1 MRRFCSPVSH
11 QTLYSYDHQLP
22 RTFCSTVP
30 QPCIV
35 FRRPNAFRNWSPGLR
50 PTPRSRP
57 EGRHPAS
64 LRSEPAGMC
73 GCCPG
78 RTAPGCTT
86 GRACHFL
93 KKKRCSYMGD
103 RSLWECCADPC
114 REEPHAPVYCPI
126 AHAAT
131 FICTKIGKTVYPYT
145 IVCCLSVVYSENSSP
160 SSHHASRARS
170 RRLSCSKLYSPG
182 SRQAKQTAHPPRARA
197 GGSKQHASISTRHG
211 IQR

>member
-1 MRRFCSPVSH
+1 MLLSRWTPSRCPARRHWIPTPPLRP
-11 QTLYSYDHQLP
+11 QRLPPTLRSL
-22 RTFCSTVP
+22 
-30 QPCIV
+30 
-35 FRRPNAFRNWSPGLR
+35 GLR
-50 PTPRSRP
+50 PTPCSRP
-57 EGRHPAS
+57 EGRHPAI
-64 LRSEPAGMC
+64 LRSEPVGRC

-145 IVCCLSVVYSENSSP
+145 IVCCLSVVYSDNSSA

-197 GGSKQHASISTRHG
+197 DGSKQQASSSTRHG